1 MRDEARHALPV
12 LVVEDDADLR
22 EAIIDT
28 LSLAGYATLEAAD
41 GHQAL
46 ACLKRELV
54 GLVLSDA
61 QMQPMD
67 GYQLFAELRSR
78 HPGIPF
84 ILMTAYGVI
93 ERAIE
98 LLRNGASHY
107 LLKPFEPDGLIAE
120 VERHI
125 LKPRNQAEPDMVAQD
140 ASIQEMLR
148 LASRVAV
155 TDATVLLNGESGVG
169 KEVVA
174 RFLHR
179 HSMRADAPFVAVNCA
194 AIPENLLEST
204 LFGHEK
210 GAFTGASSSFAGKF
224 EQAQGGTLLLDEV
237 SEMPL
242 ALQAKLLRVLQE
254 RELER
259 VGGTRT
265 LKLDVRVICTTNRVL
280 ADEVRKGTFREDL
293 YFRINVFP
301 LTIPPLRQRKGDIVP
316 LAQHFLEKYAPTH
329 KKHPAP
335 ALSAAAIEHLTGYQW
350 NGNIRELENVMQRAL
365 ILSCGESILP
375 QDLMLQVLSPPE
387 CTAPD
392 ATPGESEGVAAPTED
407 DMSMHLLE
415 KRHILDTLATVNGV
429 RKLAAEKLGIS
440 ERTLRYKLQRYREEE
455 TAPSGAQEQSPA
467 ETLPAHQMSG
477 EQHVCTRH

>member
-1 MRDEARHALPV
+1 MRNLAHNALPV

-22 EAIIDT
+22 EAIVDT
-28 LSLAGYATLEAAD
+28 LNLAGFSTLEARD
-41 GHQAL
+41 GQSAL
-46 ACLKRELV
+46 ACLKQELV

-67 GYQLFAELRSR
+67 GYQLFAEIRQR
-78 HPGIPF
+78 YPGIPF

-107 LLKPFEPDGLIAE
+107 LLKPFEPDVLTAE
-120 VERHI
+120 VEKHI
-125 LKPRNQAEPDMVAQD
+125 LKPRCNDSHELIAHDPSMQD
-140 ASIQEMLR
+140 VLR

-210 GAFTGASSSFAGKF
+210 GAFTGASSAFAGKF

-242 ALQAKLLRVLQE
+242 TLQAKLLRVLQE

-259 VGGTRT
+259 VGGSRT
-265 LKLDVRVICTTNRVL
+265 VKLDVRVICTTNRNL
-280 ADEVRKGTFREDL
+280 AEEVKKGAFREDL
-293 YFRINVFP
+293 FFRVNVFP
-301 LTIPPLRQRKGDIVP
+301 LAIPALRQRKGDIVP
-316 LAQHFLEKYAPTH
+316 LARHFLEKYAPTH
-329 KKHPAP
+329 KRQSAP
-335 ALSAAAIEHLTGYQW
+335 GLSPAAIEDLTAYRW
-350 NGNIRELENVMQRAL
+350 DGNIRELENVIQRAL
-365 ILSCGESILP
+365 ILSSGDSILP
-375 QDLMLQVLSPPE
+375 QDLMLPSDSQPAEPVITPPPRQDH
-387 CTAPD
+387 AAHAAADDD
-392 ATPGESEGVAAPTED
+392 A
-407 DMSMHLLE
+407 SMYVLE
-415 KRHILDTLATVNGV
+415 KRHILDTLAAVNGV

-455 TAPSGAQEQSPA
+455 TAPAGAQEQLTA
-467 ETLPAHQMSG
+467 EALPTHQMSG

>member
-107 LLKPFEPDGLIAE
+107 LLKPFEPDGLITE

-125 LKPRNQAEPDMVAQD
+125 LKPRSRAEPDMVAQD
-140 ASIQEMLR
+140 ASMQEVLR

-210 GAFTGASSSFAGKF
+210 GAFTGASTSFAGKF

-242 ALQAKLLRVLQE
+242 ALQAKLLRV
-254 RELER
+254 
-259 VGGTRT
+259 
-265 LKLDVRVICTTNRVL
+265 
-280 ADEVRKGTFREDL
+280 
-293 YFRINVFP
+293 
-301 LTIPPLRQRKGDIVP
+301 
-316 LAQHFLEKYAPTH
+316 
-329 KKHPAP
+329 
-335 ALSAAAIEHLTGYQW
+335 
-350 NGNIRELENVMQRAL
+350 
-365 ILSCGESILP
+365 
-375 QDLMLQVLSPPE
+375 
-387 CTAPD
+387 
-392 ATPGESEGVAAPTED
+392 
-407 DMSMHLLE
+407 
-415 KRHILDTLATVNGV
+415 
-429 RKLAAEKLGIS
+429 
-440 ERTLRYKLQRYREEE
+440 
-455 TAPSGAQEQSPA
+455 
-467 ETLPAHQMSG
+467 
-477 EQHVCTRH
+477 

>member
-1 MRDEARHALPV
+1 MRDEARHVLPV

-140 ASIQEMLR
+140 ASMQEMLR
-148 LASRVAV
+148 LASRVAG
-155 TDATVLLNGESGVG
+155 TDATGLLNGEPRMS
-169 KEVVA
+169 
-174 RFLHR
+174 
-179 HSMRADAPFVAVNCA
+179 
-194 AIPENLLEST
+194 LL
-204 LFGHEK
+204 
-210 GAFTGASSSFAGKF
+210 
-224 EQAQGGTLLLDEV
+224 
-237 SEMPL
+237 
-242 ALQAKLLRVLQE
+242 
-254 RELER
+254 
-259 VGGTRT
+259 
-265 LKLDVRVICTTNRVL
+265 
-280 ADEVRKGTFREDL
+280 
-293 YFRINVFP
+293 
-301 LTIPPLRQRKGDIVP
+301 
-316 LAQHFLEKYAPTH
+316 
-329 KKHPAP
+329 
-335 ALSAAAIEHLTGYQW
+335 
-350 NGNIRELENVMQRAL
+350 
-365 ILSCGESILP
+365 
-375 QDLMLQVLSPPE
+375 
-387 CTAPD
+387 
-392 ATPGESEGVAAPTED
+392 
-407 DMSMHLLE
+407 
-415 KRHILDTLATVNGV
+415 
-429 RKLAAEKLGIS
+429 
-440 ERTLRYKLQRYREEE
+440 
-455 TAPSGAQEQSPA
+455 
-467 ETLPAHQMSG
+467 
-477 EQHVCTRH
+477 

>member
-1 MRDEARHALPV
+1 MRNLAHNALPV

-22 EAIIDT
+22 EAIVDT
-28 LSLAGYATLEAAD
+28 LNLAGFSTLEARD
-41 GHQAL
+41 GQSAL
-46 ACLKRELV
+46 ACLKQELV

-67 GYQLFAELRSR
+67 GYQLFAEIRQR
-78 HPGIPF
+78 YPGIPF

-107 LLKPFEPDGLIAE
+107 LLKPFEPDVLTAE
-120 VERHI
+120 VEKHI
-125 LKPRNQAEPDMVAQD
+125 LKPRCNDSHELIAHDPSMQD
-140 ASIQEMLR
+140 VLR

-210 GAFTGASSSFAGKF
+210 GAFTGASSAFAGKF

-242 ALQAKLLRVLQE
+242 TLQAKLLRVLQE

-259 VGGTRT
+259 VGGSRT
-265 LKLDVRVICTTNRVL
+265 VKLDVRVICTTNRNL
-280 ADEVRKGTFREDL
+280 AEEVKKGAFREDL
-293 YFRINVFP
+293 FFRVNVFP
-301 LTIPPLRQRKGDIVP
+301 LAIPALRQRKGDIVP
-316 LAQHFLEKYAPTH
+316 LARHFLEKYAPTH
-329 KKHPAP
+329 KRQSAP
-335 ALSAAAIEHLTGYQW
+335 GLSPAAIEDLTAYRW
-350 NGNIRELENVMQRAL
+350 DGNIR
-365 ILSCGESILP
+365 
-375 QDLMLQVLSPPE
+375 D
-387 CTAPD
+387 
-392 ATPGESEGVAAPTED
+392 
-407 DMSMHLLE
+407 
-415 KRHILDTLATVNGV
+415 
-429 RKLAAEKLGIS
+429 
-440 ERTLRYKLQRYREEE
+440 
-455 TAPSGAQEQSPA
+455 
-467 ETLPAHQMSG
+467 
-477 EQHVCTRH
+477 